1 MVGVIRVKPQLGENS
16 HGIIPFMWSY
26 KELVNLRWSSWI
38 FHLRFCVLRF
48 QSTNSNVVELF
59 LDEFQVGF

>member
-1 MVGVIRVKPQLGENS
+1 MFLD
-16 HGIIPFMWSY
+16 
-26 KELVNLRWSSWI
+26 

-59 LDEFQVGF
+59 LDDFQVDF

>member
-1 MVGVIRVKPQLGENS
+1 M
-16 HGIIPFMWSY
+16 FWD
-26 KELVNLRWSSWI
+26 

-59 LDEFQVGF
+59 LDDFHDVSSGVMNYRSCMG

>member
-1 MVGVIRVKPQLGENS
+1 MFLD
-16 HGIIPFMWSY
+16 F
-26 KELVNLRWSSWI
+26 L
-38 FHLRFCVLRF
+38 LRFCVLRF

>member
-1 MVGVIRVKPQLGENS
+1 MFLD
-16 HGIIPFMWSY
+16 
-26 KELVNLRWSSWI
+26 
-38 FHLRFCVLRF
+38 FHLRFCVLKF